1 MTWSGHSTGS
11 NRHRIGGG
19 IVSANQPVNQR
30 HAPNSLI
37 GNCMKRPRH
46 SAAHYARS
54 RYETW
59 MHSHRRMSVA
69 VIVMAVVSGISVAA
83 SVAMIATRPEPRYF
97 AAKADGGILPL
108 VPVSSPFLTDGQ
120 VTNFAV
126 EAVTRALTMDFAN
139 WRSDLS
145 GASTYFER
153 PDGWSNFLDA
163 IEESGMLSYVREHR
177 LVSTVVATGAVI
189 ISAGTDSRKRY
200 SWVVQIPLNV
210 TYESASEI
218 SRDSLIAEIS
228 ISRLPTWEAPEAVG
242 ITRIVVR
249 PGHSTGI

>member
-1 MTWSGHSTGS
+1 M
-11 NRHRIGGG
+11 NRT
-19 IVSANQPVNQR
+19 
-30 HAPNSLI
+30 
-37 GNCMKRPRH
+37 RH

-69 VIVMAVVSGISVAA
+69 VIMMTAVTGMAVAA
-83 SVAMIATRPEPRYF
+83 SVAAIATRPEPRYF
-97 AAKADGGILPL
+97 AAMADGGILPL

-145 GASTYFER
+145 GASAYFER
-153 PDGWSNFLDA
+153 PDGWNNFLDA
-163 IEESGMLSYVREHR
+163 INDSGMLSYIREHR

-189 ISAGTDSRKRY
+189 VSAGLDDRKRY

-218 SRDSLIAEIS
+218 SRDSLVAEMS

-242 ITRIVVR
+242 ITRILVR
-249 PGHSTGI
+249 PGRDASL

>member
-1 MTWSGHSTGS
+1 MNST
-11 NRHRIGGG
+11 
-19 IVSANQPVNQR
+19 
-30 HAPNSLI
+30 
-37 GNCMKRPRH
+37 RH

-59 MHSHRRMSVA
+59 MHSHRRMSLA
-69 VIVMAVVSGISVAA
+69 VIMMTAVTAMAVAA
-83 SVAMIATRPEPRYF
+83 SVAAIATRPEPRYF

-145 GASTYFER
+145 GASAYFER

-163 IEESGMLSYVREHR
+163 IEDSGMLSYIREHR

-189 ISAGTDSRKRY
+189 VSAGLDDQKRY
-200 SWVVQIPLNV
+200 SWVVQVPLNV

-218 SRDSLIAEIS
+218 SRDSLIAEMS

-242 ITRIVVR
+242 ITRILVR
-249 PGHSTGI
+249 PGRDSSL

>member
-1 MTWSGHSTGS
+1 
-11 NRHRIGGG
+11 
-19 IVSANQPVNQR
+19 
-30 HAPNSLI
+30 
-37 GNCMKRPRH
+37 MKRPRY

-59 MHSHRRMSVA
+59 MHSHRRMSV
-69 VIVMAVVSGISVAA
+69 VVMVMTVVTGISVAA
-83 SVAMIATRPEPRYF
+83 SILTMTTRPEPRYF
-97 AAKADGGILPL
+97 AARADGGILPL

-145 GASTYFER
+145 GASAYFER
-153 PDGWSNFLDA
+153 PDGWNNFLDA
-163 IEESGMLSYVREHR
+163 LEESGMLSYVREHR

-189 ISAGTDSRKRY
+189 TSTGLDNRKRY
-200 SWVVQIPLNV
+200 SWIVQVPLNV

-218 SRDSLIAEIS
+218 SRDSLIAEVA
-228 ISRLPTWEAPEAVG
+228 ISRLPTWESPEAVG

-249 PGHSTGI
+249 PGRTSGL

>member
-1 MTWSGHSTGS
+1 M
-11 NRHRIGGG
+11 NRT
-19 IVSANQPVNQR
+19 
-30 HAPNSLI
+30 
-37 GNCMKRPRH
+37 RH

-59 MHSHRRMSVA
+59 MHSHRRMSLA
-69 VIVMAVVSGISVAA
+69 VIMMTAVTGMAVAA
-83 SVAMIATRPEPRYF
+83 SVAAIAFRPEPRYF

-120 VTNFAV
+120 ITNFAV

-145 GASTYFER
+145 GASAYFER
-153 PDGWSNFLDA
+153 PAGWSNFLEA
-163 IEESGMLSYVREHR
+163 IEDSGMLSYIREHR

-189 ISAGTDSRKRY
+189 VSTGLDDRKRY
-200 SWVVQIPLNV
+200 SWVVQVPLSV

-218 SRDSLIAEIS
+218 SRDSLVAEMS

-242 ITRIVVR
+242 ITRILVR
-249 PGHSTGI
+249 PGRDSSL

>member
-1 MTWSGHSTGS
+1 MSRT
-11 NRHRIGGG
+11 
-19 IVSANQPVNQR
+19 
-30 HAPNSLI
+30 
-37 GNCMKRPRH
+37 RH

-69 VIVMAVVSGISVAA
+69 VIVMTAVTGMAVAA
-83 SVAMIATRPEPRYF
+83 SIAAIATRPEPRYF

-145 GASTYFER
+145 GASAYFER
-153 PDGWSNFLDA
+153 PDGWNNFLDA
-163 IEESGMLSYVREHR
+163 INDSGMLSYIREHR

-189 ISAGTDSRKRY
+189 VSAGLDDRKRY

-218 SRDSLIAEIS
+218 SRDSLVAEMS

-242 ITRIVVR
+242 ITRILVR
-249 PGHSTGI
+249 PGRDASL

>member
-1 MTWSGHSTGS
+1 
-11 NRHRIGGG
+11 
-19 IVSANQPVNQR
+19 
-30 HAPNSLI
+30 
-37 GNCMKRPRH
+37 
-46 SAAHYARS
+46 
-54 RYETW
+54 
-59 MHSHRRMSVA
+59 MHSHRRMSLA
-69 VIVMAVVSGISVAA
+69 VIMMTAVTGMAVAA
-83 SVAMIATRPEPRYF
+83 SVATIATRPEPRYF

-120 VTNFAV
+120 ITNFAV

-145 GASTYFER
+145 GASAYFER
-153 PDGWSNFLDA
+153 PDGWNNFLDA
-163 IEESGMLSYVREHR
+163 IEDSGMLSYVREHR

-189 ISAGTDSRKRY
+189 VSAGLDERKRY

-218 SRDSLIAEIS
+218 SRDSLVAEMS

-242 ITRIVVR
+242 ITRILVR
-249 PGHSTGI
+249 PGRDSSL

>member
-1 MTWSGHSTGS
+1 
-11 NRHRIGGG
+11 
-19 IVSANQPVNQR
+19 
-30 HAPNSLI
+30 
-37 GNCMKRPRH
+37 
-46 SAAHYARS
+46 
-54 RYETW
+54 

-69 VIVMAVVSGISVAA
+69 VIMMTAVTGMAVAA
-83 SVAMIATRPEPRYF
+83 SIAAIATRPEPRYF

-145 GASTYFER
+145 GASAYFER
-153 PDGWSNFLDA
+153 PDGWNNFLDA
-163 IEESGMLSYVREHR
+163 INDSGMLSYIREHR

-189 ISAGTDSRKRY
+189 VSAGLDDRKRY

-218 SRDSLIAEIS
+218 SRDSLVAEMS
-228 ISRLPTWEAPEAVG
+228 ISRLPTWEVPEAVG
-242 ITRIVVR
+242 ITRILVR
-249 PGHSTGI
+249 PGRDASL